1 MQENWGYADWVPMQ
15 NDWAPMLEDGVPMQK
30 HTDPLME
37 VVPPPKKQTSA
48 KPRDAIPKPIVAH
61 YKVNKYLNENQN
73 SGDQAHDEVLS
84 LNSDLQTS

>member
-37 VVPPPKKQTSA
+37 VVPPPNNA
-48 KPRDAIPKPIVAH
+48 
-61 YKVNKYLNENQN
+61 
-73 SGDQAHDEVLS
+73 
-84 LNSDLQTS
+84 

>member
-37 VVPPPKKQTSA
+37 VVPPPKNAFIHTFRNLQCSNLVKE
-48 KPRDAIPKPIVAH
+48 
-61 YKVNKYLNENQN
+61 LN
-73 SGDQAHDEVLS
+73 
-84 LNSDLQTS
+84 

>member
-37 VVPPPKKQTSA
+37 VVPPPKKGQ
-48 KPRDAIPKPIVAH
+48 
-61 YKVNKYLNENQN
+61 LNNN
-73 SGDQAHDEVLS
+73 
-84 LNSDLQTS
+84 

>member
-37 VVPPPKKQTSA
+37 VVPPPKNDQV
-48 KPRDAIPKPIVAH
+48 AI
-61 YKVNKYLNENQN
+61 
-73 SGDQAHDEVLS
+73 
-84 LNSDLQTS
+84 T